1 MSQKPKPEDEDESAV
16 VLEQPGGETM
26 LASSDPNAPPP
37 APPAGTLLG
46 LPCEKC
52 AALYPLPRGATSWRC
67 RGCGHFNSTEPDQ
80 DFIICTIS

>member
-1 MSQKPKPEDEDESAV
+1 MSDDAAV

-26 LASSDPNAPPP
+26 LASDPNAPPA
-37 APPAGTLLG
+37 APPAGTLMG

-52 AALYPLPRGATSWRC
+52 SALYPLPRGATSWRC
-67 RGCGHFNSTEPDQ
+67 RGCSHFNSTAPDQ